1 MALGSHHC
9 SPTVPAGG
17 RRRPQRLGTHV
28 AITKNASTQNTF
40 WGQNKKETHPQLSGV
55 LQTGPRVPYLLDAR
69 EILLQSRDS
78 LVQNLESRGKRKTRV
93 SIKPDNDKH
102 TAQPG
107 RGPDPTCHA
116 TEGGTMPPREWA
128 QPRQD
133 GRHPQA
139 GQAHRPTNSETFTSK
154 VF

>member
-1 MALGSHHC
+1 MAPTTARQQSQLAGDGGHSALGPTWP
-9 SPTVPAGG
+9 SPRTPAH
-17 RRRPQRLGTHV
+17 RT
-28 AITKNASTQNTF
+28 
-40 WGQNKKETHPQLSGV
+40 LSGDRIRRKHTHSSQV
-55 LQTGPRVPYLLDAR
+55 FCKQGHGCRTSWTPERSFFNPVTVWYR
-69 EILLQSRDS
+69 IL
-78 LVQNLESRGKRKTRV
+78 NPEGKRKTRV